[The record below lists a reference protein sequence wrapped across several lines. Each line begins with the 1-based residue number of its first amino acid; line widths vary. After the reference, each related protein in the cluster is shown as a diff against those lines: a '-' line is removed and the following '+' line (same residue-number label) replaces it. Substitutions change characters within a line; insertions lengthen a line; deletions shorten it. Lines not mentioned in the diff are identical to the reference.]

1 MSTEFVKQPN
11 PHPATDEV
19 REAVLANPGFGQHF
33 TDHMVC
39 IDWQGD
45 VQENVGRWE
54 NARLQPYGPLSLDP
68 STAVLHYGQE
78 IFEGLKAYRHR
89 DGSVWTF
96 RPEANAARL
105 NRSAQRLALPAL
117 PEEVFVDSIKEL
129 VVQDQQWVPS
139 GEGESLYV
147 RPFMIGTEPFLGVRP
162 SRQAL
167 FSVIAS
173 PAGNY
178 FGSVEPVDIWLSRTY
193 ARAGTGGTGAAKCG
207 GNYAASLVAQMEG
220 DAHGCSQVVFL
231 DPERGDAI
239 EELGGMNVFFVF
251 DDNRLVTPELTGT
264 ILEGITRDSVIQL
277 AEERGMTVEQR
288 AFTLDEWREGVRS
301 GHLTEVFACGTAAVI
316 APVRRL
322 VGNDETIGPE
332 DARPGEVTMSI
343 RQQLLDIQTGRAEDT
358 HGWLTRLV

>member
-1 MSTEFVKQPN
+1 VSTEFVKQLN
-11 PHPATDEV
+11 THPATDEV
-19 REAVLANPGFGQHF
+19 REAVLENPGFGQHF

-45 VQENVGRWE
+45 VQENVGRWD

-78 IFEGLKAYRHR
+78 IFEGLKAYRHA

-105 NRSAQRLALPAL
+105 NRSAQRLALPTL
-117 PEEVFVDSIKEL
+117 PEEVFVDSIREL

-139 GEGESLYV
+139 GEGESLYL

-193 ARAGTGGTGAAKCG
+193 ARAGRGGTGAAKCG

-231 DPERGDAI
+231 DPERDDAI

-277 AEERGMTVEQR
+277 ARERGMTVEER

-316 APVRRL
+316 APVRQL
-322 VGNDETIGPE
+322 VGHDETIGPD
-332 DARPGEVTMSI
+332 DAQPGEVTMSI
-343 RQQLLDIQTGRAEDT
+343 RQQLLDIQTGKAEDT

>member
-1 MSTEFVKQPN
+1 MSTEFVKQLN
-11 PHPATDEV
+11 THPATDEV
-19 REAVLANPGFGQHF
+19 REAVLENPGFGQHF

-45 VQENVGRWE
+45 VQENVGRWD

-78 IFEGLKAYRHR
+78 IFEGLKAYRHA

-96 RPEANAARL
+96 RPGANAARL
-105 NRSAQRLALPAL
+105 NRSAQRLALPTL
-117 PEEVFVDSIKEL
+117 PEEVFVDSIREL

-139 GEGESLYV
+139 GEGESLYL

-193 ARAGTGGTGAAKCG
+193 ARAGRGGTGAAKCG

-231 DPERGDAI
+231 DPERDDAI

-277 AEERGMTVEQR
+277 ARERGMTVEER

-316 APVRRL
+316 APVRQL
-322 VGNDETIGPE
+322 VGHDETIGPD
-332 DARPGEVTMSI
+332 DAQPGEVTMSI
-343 RQQLLDIQTGRAEDT
+343 RQQLLDIQTGKAEDT

>member
-1 MSTEFVKQPN
+1 MSTEFVKQLN
-11 PHPATDEV
+11 THPATDEV
-19 REAVLANPGFGQHF
+19 REAVLENPGFGQHF

-45 VQENVGRWE
+45 VQENVGRWD

-78 IFEGLKAYRHR
+78 IFEGLKAYRHA

-105 NRSAQRLALPAL
+105 NRSAQRLALPTL
-117 PEEVFVDSIKEL
+117 PEEVFVDSIREL

-139 GEGESLYV
+139 GEGESLYL

-193 ARAGTGGTGAAKCG
+193 ARAGRGGTGAAKCG

-231 DPERGDAI
+231 DPERDDAI

-277 AEERGMTVEQR
+277 ARERGMTVEER

-316 APVRRL
+316 APVRQL
-322 VGNDETIGPE
+322 VGHDETIGPD
-332 DARPGEVTMSI
+332 DAQPGEVTMSI
-343 RQQLLDIQTGRAEDT
+343 RQQLLDIQTGKAEDT